1 MGSLSNN
8 NREGRREI
16 QKNSPNLTGRIV
28 AIKFKTAQIQVLS
41 DVFAALSC
49 RTGVNFFAFFKR
61 GEASSK
67 RAWAWSATVEGIRV
81 SRSRPASC
89 SPEKRAKIAP
99 VLQATVI
106 VLVTPGEKKRGPGN
120 KNKNLTCD
128 QALFFFRGT
137 GYRESQ
143 RTWKGGKE
151 DAVLFSSPPK
161 QTRKEHLTV
170 GYQKPKKATKYK

>member
-1 MGSLSNN
+1 M
-8 NREGRREI
+8 
-16 QKNSPNLTGRIV
+16 
-28 AIKFKTAQIQVLS
+28 AIKFKTARIQVLS

-61 GEASSK
+61 GEASAK

-99 VLQATVI
+99 VLQAIATVI

-128 QALFFFRGT
+128 QALFFWGGGERDTAKVSERGK
-137 GYRESQ
+137 GEK
-143 RTWKGGKE
+143 RTPS
-151 DAVLFSSPPK
+151 FSPRLQSK
-161 QTRKEHLTV
+161 HGRRST
-170 GYQKPKKATKYK
+170 

>member
-89 SPEKRAKIAP
+89 LPEKRAEIAP
-99 VLQATVI
+99 VLQAIATVI
-106 VLVTPGEKKRGPGN
+106 VLVTPGEKKRGPGD

-128 QALFFFRGT
+128 QAFFFFFGERDSAKVSERGK
-137 GYRESQ
+137 GEK
-143 RTWKGGKE
+143 RTPF
-151 DAVLFSSPPK
+151 FSPRLQSK
-161 QTRKEHLTV
+161 NGRR
-170 GYQKPKKATKYK
+170 AA

>member
-1 MGSLSNN
+1 M
-8 NREGRREI
+8 
-16 QKNSPNLTGRIV
+16 
-28 AIKFKTAQIQVLS
+28 
-41 DVFAALSC
+41 
-49 RTGVNFFAFFKR
+49 
-61 GEASSK
+61 
-67 RAWAWSATVEGIRV
+67 EGIRV

-99 VLQATVI
+99 VLQAIATVI

-128 QALFFFRGT
+128 QALFFWGGGT

-161 QTRKEHLTV
+161 QTRKKEHLTV
-170 GYQKPKKATKYK
+170 GYQKPKKATEYK

>member
-1 MGSLSNN
+1 M
-8 NREGRREI
+8 
-16 QKNSPNLTGRIV
+16 TGRIV

-41 DVFAALSC
+41 DIFAALSC

-67 RAWAWSATVEGIRV
+67 RAWVWSATVEGIRV

-89 SPEKRAKIAP
+89 LPETRAKIAP
-99 VLQATVI
+99 VLQAIATVI

-120 KNKNLTCD
+120 NNKNLTCD

-143 RTWKGGKE
+143 RTRKGGKE

-161 QTRKEHLTV
+161 QTRKKEHLTV
-170 GYQKPKKATKYK
+170 GYQKPKKATEYK

>member
-1 MGSLSNN
+1 M
-8 NREGRREI
+8 
-16 QKNSPNLTGRIV
+16 
-28 AIKFKTAQIQVLS
+28 AIKFKTARIQVLS

-61 GEASSK
+61 GEASAK
-67 RAWAWSATVEGIRV
+67 RAWAWSATVEGMRV

-99 VLQATVI
+99 VLQAIATVI
-106 VLVTPGEKKRGPGN
+106 VLVTPGEKKGGPGN

-137 GYRESQ
+137 G
-143 RTWKGGKE
+143 
-151 DAVLFSSPPK
+151 
-161 QTRKEHLTV
+161 
-170 GYQKPKKATKYK
+170 

>member
-1 MGSLSNN
+1 M
-8 NREGRREI
+8 
-16 QKNSPNLTGRIV
+16 
-28 AIKFKTAQIQVLS
+28 AIKFKTARIQVLS

-61 GEASSK
+61 GEASAK

-81 SRSRPASC
+81 SRSRSASC

-99 VLQATVI
+99 VLQAIATVI

-128 QALFFFRGT
+128 QALFFGGAGGT

-161 QTRKEHLTV
+161 QTRKKEHLTV
-170 GYQKPKKATKYK
+170 GYQKPKKATEYK